1 MVYGERNHNQ
11 EAAIAH
17 LNSNSPLDFPESLSA
32 EDLAR
37 DLDLFTNTQFFDF
50 DFGTGPSTT
59 FTSSLEPEHKTGD
72 DVERGDNTQL
82 TSNDPE
88 SIHNFN
94 FLSGK
99 PHTPLRVN
107 RVDGLDSLSFDLNS
121 LGVTDEESAA
131 KRRKVDASSSDPTEL
146 DTPSNMDDA
155 ARAAAEED
163 KRRRNTLASARFRA
177 KKKMRE
183 QALEKDHKEMAAK
196 IEKMENRIK
205 ELELE
210 NKWLRGLVVQN
221 KP

>member
-1 MVYGERNHNQ
+1 MVYGDRSYNQ
-11 EAAIAH
+11 EAIAH
-17 LNSNSPLDFPESLSA
+17 LNSTSPLNFTTEDISA

-50 DFGTGPSTT
+50 DFGDPSP
-59 FTSSLEPEHKTGD
+59 FTSDSTGGKQSDRESREGNAAHLNVPADTDITNNFTFFPETVSYDLNAVSDEDSADTKRRKLESSVVPEDTSLEP
-72 DVERGDNTQL
+72 
-82 TSNDPE
+82 
-88 SIHNFN
+88 
-94 FLSGK
+94 
-99 PHTPLRVN
+99 
-107 RVDGLDSLSFDLNS
+107 LDEN
-121 LGVTDEESAA
+121 
-131 KRRKVDASSSDPTEL
+131 
-146 DTPSNMDDA
+146 

-183 QALEKDHKEMAAK
+183 QALEKDAKEMTAK
-196 IEKMENRIK
+196 IEKMEGRIK

>member
-1 MVYGERNHNQ
+1 MVYGDRNYNQ
-11 EAAIAH
+11 EAIAH
-17 LNSNSPLDFPESLSA
+17 LNSTSPLNFPTEDISA

-50 DFGTGPSTT
+50 DFGGGPSFASLDSGEKQVDNEPRDGSTPHLGSVPGD
-59 FTSSLEPEHKTGD
+59 SSLHTFSFLTEP
-72 DVERGDNTQL
+72 
-82 TSNDPE
+82 
-88 SIHNFN
+88 
-94 FLSGK
+94 
-99 PHTPLRVN
+99 
-107 RVDGLDSLSFDLNS
+107 LSFDLNA
-121 LGVTDEESAA
+121 LGGGDDESSA
-131 KRRKVDASSSDPTEL
+131 KRRKMDSEAPEATPGSSEPL
-146 DTPSNMDDA
+146 DEA

-163 KRRRNTLASARFRA
+163 KRRRNTLASARFRQ

-183 QALEKDHKEMAAK
+183 QALEKDHKDMSAK